1 MKKRMTAIQRYRKE
15 RDRLV
20 RALREVKKAG
30 YIPLIDLPT
39 VKEMKKKGSDF
50 GKEARRLAKIKGKK
64 VGEIGVV
71 DPDTGEIITLKAAR
85 KIIREAPRIT
95 MIDTVLAKFDAM
107 PDYRDFWKNNKFVE
121 RVDFRSRYNIIVQI
135 IFDNVKEYGER
146 AVEKHLE
153 QNEEKINIALDEQI
167 HDSDAEDVKR
177 SFVILANLIKM
188 KEFSFSQLAEI
199 SDLGEVYTDYEETSI

>member
-1 MKKRMTAIQRYRKE
+1 MKKRMSAKQRYRKE

-30 YIPLIDLPT
+30 YIPTIDLPT
-39 VKEMKKKGSDF
+39 VKEIEKRGSDF
-50 GKEARRLAKIKGKK
+50 RKEARRLARIKGKK

-85 KIIREAPRIT
+85 KIIREAPQIT
-95 MIDTVLAKFDAM
+95 MIDIVLAKFDAM
-107 PDYRDFWKNNKFVE
+107 PDYRDFWKNNRFVE
-121 RVDFRSRYNIIVQI
+121 RVDYRSRYNIISQI
-135 IFDNVKEYGER
+135 IFDNIKEYGKR

-153 QNEEKINIALDEQI
+153 RNEEKINIALDEQI

-199 SDLGEVYTDYEETSI
+199 SDLGEMFDYEET

>member
-1 MKKRMTAIQRYRKE
+1 MKKRMNAKQRYRKE

-20 RALREVKKAG
+20 RALREAKKAG
-30 YIPLIDLPT
+30 YIPTIDLPT
-39 VKEMKKKGSDF
+39 VKEIEKRGSDF
-50 GKEARRLAKIKGKK
+50 RKEARRLAKIKGKK

-85 KIIREAPRIT
+85 KIIREAPQIT

-107 PDYRDFWKNNKFVE
+107 PDYRDFWKNNRFVE
-121 RVDFRSRYNIIVQI
+121 RVDYRSRYNILAQI
-135 IFDNVKEYGER
+135 IFDNVKEYGKS

-153 QNEEKINIALDEQI
+153 RNEEKINIALDEQI

-199 SDLGEVYTDYEETSI
+199 SDLGEMFDYEET

>member
-1 MKKRMTAIQRYRKE
+1 MAKKKKLTPSQKYSKE
-15 RDRLV
+15 RKRLNN
-20 RALREVKKAG
+20 ALREVKKAG
-30 YIPLIDLPT
+30 YIPVIELPT
-39 VKEMKKKGSDF
+39 VKEMKKKGADF
-50 GKEARRLAKIKGKK
+50 KKEARRLAKIKGKK

-85 KIIREAPRIT
+85 KIIREAPQIA
-95 MIDTVLAKFDAM
+95 MIDILLAKFGAM
-107 PDYRDFWKNNKFVE
+107 PDYRDFWKKNRFVE
-121 RVDFRSRYNIIVQI
+121 RVDYRSRYNILTQI
-135 IFDNVKEYGER
+135 IFDNVKEYGKR

-153 QNEEKINIALDEQI
+153 RNEEKINIALDEQL

-199 SDLGEVYTDYEETSI
+199 SDLGEMFDYEET

>member
-1 MKKRMTAIQRYRKE
+1 MKKRMSAKQRYRKE

-30 YIPLIDLPT
+30 YIPAIELPT
-39 VKEMKKKGSDF
+39 VKEMEKKGSDF
-50 GKEARRLAKIKGKK
+50 RKESRRLAKIKRKK

-85 KIIREAPRIT
+85 KIIREAPQIT

-107 PDYRDFWKNNKFVE
+107 PDYRDFWKNNRFVE
-121 RVDFRSRYNIIVQI
+121 RVDYRSRYNILAQI
-135 IFDNVKEYGER
+135 IFDNVKEYGKS

-153 QNEEKINIALDEQI
+153 RNEEKINIALNEQI

-199 SDLGEVYTDYEETSI
+199 SDLGEMFDYEET